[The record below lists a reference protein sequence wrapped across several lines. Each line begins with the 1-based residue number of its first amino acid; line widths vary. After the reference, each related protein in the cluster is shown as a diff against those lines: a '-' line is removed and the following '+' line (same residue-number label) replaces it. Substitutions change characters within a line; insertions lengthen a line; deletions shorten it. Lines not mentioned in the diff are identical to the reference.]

1 MVRITSVNWTGMVVP
16 ISKKYVFFHLQPI
29 VENCDEI
36 SCLRCRT
43 ILTDIDNI
51 KKDWN
56 LYLTSQAVMG
66 VVILTHQDLFY
77 AGKIILSTFFSKR
90 LR

>member
-36 SCLRCRT
+36 SSRT

-77 AGKIILSTFFSKR
+77 AGKII
-90 LR
+90 

>member
-1 MVRITSVNWTGMVVP
+1 MP

-77 AGKIILSTFFSKR
+77 AGKIYFFVCTYMYFF
-90 LR
+90 LEET

>member
-1 MVRITSVNWTGMVVP
+1 MP

-77 AGKIILSTFFSKR
+77 AGKNNLKYFF
-90 LR
+90 LEET

>member
-1 MVRITSVNWTGMVVP
+1 MVRITSVNWTGIVVP

-77 AGKIILSTFFSKR
+77 AGKII
-90 LR
+90 

>member
-66 VVILTHQDLFY
+66 VVIFTQQDLFY
-77 AGKIILSTFFSKR
+77 AGKII
-90 LR
+90 